1 MSDPYFNLQEKY
13 INEPGTRV
21 QMMMEERTRKRL
33 QRRAQTTNMWSGML
47 IFTLILCAILGFA
60 YATIFDKNKTAF
72 WSIVIIIALF
82 MMYKGY
88 KFVKADDGGPQ
99 LVGQILGTTLFIVCI
114 RILCFGNK
122 NIFSTFTINS
132 TWKAEK
138 ITKSICHFGLLCTG
152 ESRDVQ
158 AYVW

>member
-47 IFTLILCAILGFA
+47 IFTLIVCAILGFA

-88 KFVKADDGGPQ
+88 NFVKADDGGPQ
-99 LVGQILGTTLFIVCI
+99 LVGQILGTT
-114 RILCFGNK
+114 
-122 NIFSTFTINS
+122 
-132 TWKAEK
+132 
-138 ITKSICHFGLLCTG
+138 
-152 ESRDVQ
+152 
-158 AYVW
+158 